1 MQLENFLILEERL
14 RELVRITKGLIEERE
29 RITSSLKQKDL
40 QIEEMKKELEELR
53 IERGN
58 IRKEIEEII
67 EKIDSVL

>member
-29 RITSSLKQKDL
+29 KITSSLRQKDL
-40 QIEEMKKELEELR
+40 QIEEMKKELEDLR

-67 EKIDSVL
+67 EKIESVL